1 MFELPVL
8 PASVEML
15 LQVGLVL
22 LVVVVAVALL
32 RQAIRVAVRGILE
45 RRAAEGEGAVIP
57 PLELERRVNTIA
69 RLVLRIGGA
78 AIAVIGV
85 LMILGIFD
93 IDVGPAVAGLGVVG
107 IAVGFGA
114 QTLIRDWLAGMFV
127 VLENQYNEGDVV
139 RIAGVEGVVESLS
152 LRRTTLRDL
161 DGTVHTV
168 PNGQITVASNMTR
181 LWTRMTIDVA
191 AAPGTAVEQ
200 ASRIIQD
207 VGAEFAADA
216 EWSTRILEPPRVAR
230 VDDEG
235 AAEVRL
241 QVVGQVR
248 VADRRTVAA
257 ELRRQILDAFAREG
271 ISSPSVQ
278 QADGD
283 DAEPATES
291 TRNDPIDPT
300 APVGPGR

>member
-1 MFELPVL
+1 
-8 PASVEML
+8 
-15 LQVGLVL
+15 
-22 LVVVVAVALL
+22 
-32 RQAIRVAVRGILE
+32 
-45 RRAAEGEGAVIP
+45 
-57 PLELERRVNTIA
+57 
-69 RLVLRIGGA
+69 
-78 AIAVIGV
+78 
-85 LMILGIFD
+85 
-93 IDVGPAVAGLGVVG
+93 
-107 IAVGFGA
+107 
-114 QTLIRDWLAGMFV
+114 
-127 VLENQYNEGDVV
+127 
-139 RIAGVEGVVESLS
+139 
-152 LRRTTLRDL
+152 
-161 DGTVHTV
+161 
-168 PNGQITVASNMTR
+168 
-181 LWTRMTIDVA
+181 MTIDVA
-191 AAPGTAVEQ
+191 AAPGTTVEQ

-291 TRNDPIDPT
+291 TRDDHIDPT